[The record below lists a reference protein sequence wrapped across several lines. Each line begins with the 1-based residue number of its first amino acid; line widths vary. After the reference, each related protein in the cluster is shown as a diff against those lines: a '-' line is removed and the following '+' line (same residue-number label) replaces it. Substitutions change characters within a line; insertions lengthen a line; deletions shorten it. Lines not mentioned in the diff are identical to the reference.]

1 MTGGD
6 AQVAPS
12 GAPGPENVLGSLVAK
27 VPSNKPPVAPNSP
40 TATGVTV
47 PRPMSMHT
55 PVLV

>member
-1 MTGGD
+1 
-6 AQVAPS
+6 
-12 GAPGPENVLGSLVAK
+12 VLGSLVAK